1 MSVETS
7 SLEMQTAFLENEIK
21 LAQYYTGLRDKI
33 GALNVAFIGFVMSIF
48 KTASENEAVFF
59 VILIFIGVFSFVSC
73 LRAGIAYNFHFNNYE
88 NLLKQRSD
96 LSDILA
102 NNRKVYKD
110 HTMPTGWVCFGETK
124 IPTLNYWAILIGSI
138 CPFLAFAAFSPCT

>member
-1 MSVETS
+1 MC
-7 SLEMQTAFLENEIK
+7 IRDR
-21 LAQYYTGLRDKI
+21 YYTGLRDKI
-33 GALNVAFIGFVMSIF
+33 GALNVAFVGFVMSIF

-88 NLLKQRSD
+88 NLLKRRSD
-96 LSDILA
+96 LSELIT

-110 HTMPTGWVCFGETK
+110 YKNQTGRVSLGFTK
-124 IPTLNYWAILIGSI
+124 IPTLYYWAILIGLI
-138 CPFLAFAAFSPCT
+138 CPFLAFSAFNPCS